1 MDNLVIIG
9 AIVTQLGLII
19 VTCLV
24 GMSTV
29 ACSEVQTI
37 CKKIVFAQGIAF
49 IVSSIVMMWI
59 SILN

>member
-1 MDNLVIIG
+1 MDDFVIIG

-24 GMSTV
+24 GMATT
-29 ACSEVQTI
+29 AYSEVQSI
-37 CKKIVFAQGIAF
+37 CKKIVFAQGVAF